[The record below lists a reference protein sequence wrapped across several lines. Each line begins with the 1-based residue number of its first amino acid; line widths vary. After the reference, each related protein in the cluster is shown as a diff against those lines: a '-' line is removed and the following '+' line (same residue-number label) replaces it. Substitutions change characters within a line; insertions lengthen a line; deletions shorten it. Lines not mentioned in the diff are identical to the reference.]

1 MRIRRL
7 SLDDM
12 PACLALAAKR
22 DWPPDELKWRMI
34 LKLGT
39 GFGVDSPDGGLAGT
53 VLVTPYGREAA
64 SIGMMVVSPSHGRQ
78 GLGRR
83 LMEHALEH
91 IGPIPTLLFATD
103 QGRPLYEKLGFVQV
117 EEVVKHLGRLTRQPP
132 EVAVPD
138 TRVRAMTGEDLDASA
153 ALDADAFGAPR
164 RPLLQALHRVA
175 SRALVAERSG
185 RVVGHGL
192 VWPNFES
199 TMVGPL
205 IAQEEP
211 IARSLAAGLLR
222 GLEGVVRMDIP
233 PRFAGLSEWVAGLGL
248 VRHVPAPMMMLHGTR
263 APGRREHLH
272 AIAAQALG

>member
-7 SLDDM
+7 TLNDM
-12 PACLALAAKR
+12 PACLALAVKR
-22 DWPPDELKWRMI
+22 DWAPDELKWRLI
-34 LKLGT
+34 LELGT
-39 GFGVDSPDGGLAGT
+39 GFGVDAPDGGLAGT
-53 VLVTPYGREAA
+53 VLITPYGREAA
-64 SIGMMVVSPSHGRQ
+64 SIGMMVVSPSHERQ

-91 IGPIPTLLFATD
+91 IGPLPTLLYATE

-117 EEVVKHLGRLTRQPP
+117 GEVVKHLGRLTRQPE
-132 EVAVPD
+132 EVAVAG
-138 TRVRAMTGEDLDASA
+138 TRVRAMTREDLDAVA

-164 RPLLQALHRVA
+164 RELLQALHRLA
-175 SRALVAERSG
+175 SRALVAERDG

-192 VWPNFES
+192 VWPNFDA

-205 IAQEEP
+205 IAREEP
-211 IARSLAAGLLR
+211 IARSLTAGLLR
-222 GLEGVVRMDIP
+222 GLEGTVRVDIP
-233 PRFAGLSEWVAGLGL
+233 PRFTGLSEWVAGLGL
-248 VRHVPAPMMMLHGTR
+248 ERHAPSPMMQLHGTR

>member
-1 MRIRRL
+1 
-7 SLDDM
+7 M
-12 PACLALAAKR
+12 PACLTLAVKR
-22 DWPPDELKWRMI
+22 DWPPEELKWRLI
-34 LKLGT
+34 LELGI
-39 GFGVDSPDGGLAGT
+39 GFGVDAPEGGLAGT

-91 IGPIPTLLFATD
+91 IGPLPTLLFATD

-117 EEVVKHLGRLTRQPP
+117 GEVVKHLGRLTRQP
-132 EVAVPD
+132 EEAAVAD
-138 TRVRAMTGEDLDASA
+138 MRVRAMTREDLDAVA
-153 ALDADAFGAPR
+153 ALDAEAFGAPR
-164 RPLLQALHRVA
+164 RELLQALHRLA
-175 SRALVAERSG
+175 YRALVAERDG

-192 VWPNFES
+192 AWPNLGS

-205 IAQEEP
+205 VAREEP
-211 IARSLAAGLLR
+211 IARSLAARLLR
-222 GLEGVVRMDIP
+222 GLEGTVRVDIP
-233 PRFAGLSEWVAGLGL
+233 PRFTGLSEWVAGLGL
-248 VRHVPAPMMMLHGTR
+248 ERHVPAPMMQLHGTR

>member
-1 MRIRRL
+1 
-7 SLDDM
+7 
-12 PACLALAAKR
+12 
-22 DWPPDELKWRMI
+22 
-34 LKLGT
+34 
-39 GFGVDSPDGGLAGT
+39 VDAPEGGLAGT
-53 VLVTPYGREAA
+53 VLITPYEREAA

-91 IGPIPTLLFATD
+91 IGPISTLLFATD

-117 EEVVKHLGRLTRQPP
+117 GEVVKHVGRLARQPLELP
-132 EVAVPD
+132 LPD
-138 TRVRAMTGEDLDASA
+138 TRVRAMTGEDLDAVT

-175 SRALVAERSG
+175 LRALVAERNG
-185 RVVGHGL
+185 RVVGYGL
-192 VWPNFES
+192 VWPNHEA

-205 IAQEEP
+205 IAGEEP

-222 GLEGVVRMDIP
+222 DLEGTVRMDIA
-233 PRFAGLSEWVAGLGL
+233 PRSSGLSEWVAGLGL
-248 VRHVPAPMMMLHGTR
+248 ERHAPSPMMLLHGTR
-263 APGRREHLH
+263 APGRREHLQ

>member
-7 SLDDM
+7 TLDDM
-12 PACLALAAKR
+12 PACLALAEKR
-22 DWPPDELKWRMI
+22 DWPAEALKWRMI
-34 LKLGT
+34 LELGT
-39 GFGVDSPDGGLAGT
+39 GFGVDSPEGGLAGT
-53 VLVTPYGREAA
+53 VLVMPYGREAA

-103 QGRPLYEKLGFVQV
+103 QGHPLYEKLGFIQID
-117 EEVVKHLGRLTRQPP
+117 EVVKHLGRLTRQPP

-138 TRVRAMTGEDLDASA
+138 TRVRAMTGEDLDAIA
-153 ALDADAFGAPR
+153 GLDAGAFGAPR
-164 RPLLQALHRVA
+164 RPLLQALHRQA
-175 SRALVAERSG
+175 LRALVAERGG
-185 RVVGHGL
+185 RAVGYG
-192 VWPNFES
+192 VAWPNLES

-205 IAQEEP
+205 IALEEP

-222 GLEGVVRMDIP
+222 GLEGTVRMDIP
-233 PRFAGLSEWVAGLGL
+233 PRFTGLSEWVAGLGL
-248 VRHVPAPMMMLHGTR
+248 ERHVPAPMMLLHGTR
-263 APGRREHLH
+263 APGRREYLY